1 MLSDE
6 ARRRLR
12 HVALAGTAAS
22 LPLLYVGAV
31 TLESGAVTAVGL
43 GVAGCTAAL
52 AWVAF

>member
-6 ARRRLR
+6 TRRRLQ